1 MYDDSQGA
9 ILGDR
14 TNVYD
19 DNNVNTGN
27 DNDLAKKAL
36 AVQEYEARVA
46 RILRVRAH
54 AAARLVEAARE
65 TEKYRHCKLFD
76 WVSTVQWKPQV
87 NTDDG
92 STLPLSATEGNG
104 KKYRLHG
111 WTSSTTS
118 ESRSEPPVC
127 ALPPPLPIDS
137 DTEERTAPIQDP
149 QHDAQSTPLDISAA
163 ASQPLSPEVISL
175 LEMLAPTLSRLQS
188 SPQIAPV
195 EMQ

>member
-1 MYDDSQGA
+1 MYGDSQHA

-19 DNNVNTGN
+19 DNNVNIGN
-27 DNDLAKKAL
+27 DNDSAKKAL

-54 AAARLVEAARE
+54 AAARLAEAARE

-76 WVSTVQWKPQV
+76 WISTVQWKPQV
-87 NTDDG
+87 NADDG

-104 KKYRLHG
+104 KKYRLRRRM
-111 WTSSTTS
+111 SSTTS
-118 ESRSEPPVC
+118 ESRSEPP
-127 ALPPPLPIDS
+127 
-137 DTEERTAPIQDP
+137 DP
-149 QHDAQSTPLDISAA
+149 QHDAQSTPLDISVA

-188 SPQIAPV
+188 SPKIAPI

>member
-1 MYDDSQGA
+1 MYSDSQRA

-27 DNDLAKKAL
+27 DNDSAKKAL
-36 AVQEYEARVA
+36 AVQEYEARVV
-46 RILRVRAH
+46 RILHVRLH
-54 AAARLVEAARE
+54 FLHPRLAEAARE

-76 WVSTVQWKPQV
+76 WISMVQWKPQV
-87 NTDDG
+87 TRTDVVDDIG
-92 STLPLSATEGNG
+92 IEIRTPGTCTA
-104 KKYRLHG
+104 
-111 WTSSTTS
+111 SSS
-118 ESRSEPPVC
+118 
-127 ALPPPLPIDS
+127 LIDN

-149 QHDAQSTPLDISAA
+149 QHDAQSTPLDISVT
-163 ASQPLSPEVISL
+163 ASQPLSLEVILL
-175 LEMLAPTLSRLQS
+175 LEMLAPTLSCLQS